1 MKKIVLIAIAII
13 LTVSIILTGCAKQAA
28 APAAG
33 GKTEILFGAVNSL
46 TGANVQTGADQKW
59 TFEKAVADINA
70 KGGIFVKDLNA
81 KLPVKLIFEDDQSTP
96 DGAAAAMEKL
106 IKVHKVD
113 LVLSSNNDKLNNA
126 AATVADKYKMYYA
139 GGGGWWGDDFLAQGF
154 QYSSDMFFTA
164 AGAAEVPF
172 QVWDLQPVDQRPK
185 RVAIMVMNIPD
196 GAIFGEGVQAA
207 AKKHGYEVV
216 DLDAYTLGSKD
227 FSSSILKMKSSNADS
242 LLWLGTP
249 PDSIT
254 LIRQMKAQNFNLK
267 YTHGWMGFWPTEY
280 AEALGADADFTVH
293 DGFWAASLGYPGSE
307 ALDKAYRDSHN
318 GQDSVSIGMY
328 YAIVQV
334 LAQAIE
340 NAGTLDS
347 TAVRDATWNH
357 TFKGTTMGD
366 VTYNDKGFAETP
378 SLALQWM
385 EGKRMPVWPTG
396 VSDYKL
402 QWTPAWNA
410 R

>member
-1 MKKIVLIAIAII
+1 MATDMPMPPTIWH
-13 LTVSIILTGCAKQAA
+13 
-28 APAAG
+28 
-33 GKTEILFGAVNSL
+33 
-46 TGANVQTGADQKW
+46 QKW

-70 KGGIFVKDLNA
+70 AGGIMVKDLGK
-81 KLPVKLIFEDDQSTP
+81 KLPVKLIFQDDQSTP

-106 IKVHKVD
+106 IKVDKVD

-139 GGGGWWGDDFLAQGF
+139 GGGGWWGDDFESQKF
-154 QYSSDMFFTA
+154 QYASDMFFTA

-172 QVWDLQPVDQRPK
+172 QVWDLQPADQRPQ
-185 RVAIMVMNIPD
+185 RIAIMVMNIPD

-207 AKKHGYEVV
+207 AKKHGYTVV
-216 DLDAYTLGSKD
+216 DLDAYTMGSKD
-227 FSSSILKMKSSNADS
+227 FSSSILKMKAANADA

-254 LIRQMKAQNFNLK
+254 LIRQMKVQDFNLK

-280 AEALGADADFTVH
+280 AQALGSDANYTVH
-293 DGFWAASLGYPGSE
+293 DGFWAASLGYPGSDK
-307 ALDKAYRDSHN
+307 LDKAYRDSHK

-347 TAVRDATWNH
+347 TKVRDATWGH

-366 VTYNDKGFAETP
+366 VTYNSNGFAETP
-378 SLALQWM
+378 SLALQWID
-385 EGKRMPVWPTG
+385 GKRMPLWPTG
-396 VSDYKL
+396 VSNYKL
-402 QWTPAWNA
+402 QWTPPWNK